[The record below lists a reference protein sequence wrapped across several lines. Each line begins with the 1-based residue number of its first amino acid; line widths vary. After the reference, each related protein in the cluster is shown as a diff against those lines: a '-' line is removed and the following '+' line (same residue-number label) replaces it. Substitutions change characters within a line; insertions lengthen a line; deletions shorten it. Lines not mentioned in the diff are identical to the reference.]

1 LARCSEGLSL
11 NQIEDKILMD
21 EFDETLYRISKISGV
36 DVKSDEI
43 DFELL
48 KEELIIYLKNFGY
61 LNYTVEEIL
70 LAVRLNSTPQY
81 FQKNVLDV
89 EKIKC
94 SVKYLNVSYLS
105 EVLANYSQLR
115 VLVEKK
121 VKNIIDGY

>member
-1 LARCSEGLSL
+1 
-11 NQIEDKILMD
+11 MD